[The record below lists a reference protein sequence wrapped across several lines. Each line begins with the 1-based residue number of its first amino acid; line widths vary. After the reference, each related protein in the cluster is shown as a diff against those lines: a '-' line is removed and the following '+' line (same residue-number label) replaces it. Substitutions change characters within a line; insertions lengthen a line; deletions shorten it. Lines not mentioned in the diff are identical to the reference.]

1 MLLARGLMAAVLI
14 TLSSGSSV
22 GSPPLAVA
30 DGGGTTISGTTT
42 TSWEQPRFGIG
53 GYFTQF
59 IGATGQH
66 ADYALLAEANFTVA
80 HMGSDVAA
88 CKAHGLGCISQQ
100 FPTTKGAD
108 DHSSLWGYNVGDEP
122 GLLQFEQ
129 HATKFKTI
137 RQLRPG
143 SMGFSNLLE
152 SYCPSGSLA
161 ANPWD
166 GTHPP
171 ASTLNESIVFEDY
184 VERYVH
190 QVQPDFLCTD
200 YYPYFEQWNQFPF
213 ANRLNVNTEG
223 RGIQSMHNYVGNL
236 LVIRAAALR
245 HNLTFWTYFGAAAF
259 QGHTMVTEAQ
269 MKLQMMAAV
278 TVGAR
283 GLLYWVIGG
292 GDSTGWAIRTD
303 SSGGGRTGRHWAQ
316 AKRLNTHVLG
326 LGPTLMQLRSG
337 MVVQ

>member
-1 MLLARGLMAAVLI
+1 MPRAAKMLARGLMVAVLI
-14 TLSSGSSV
+14 TFSSSLE
-22 GSPPLAVA
+22 PPRAALATA
-30 DGGGTTISGTTT
+30 ITAGR
-42 TSWEQPRFGIG
+42 TSWQQPRFGIG

-59 IGATGQH
+59 IGKPGQH
-66 ADYALLAEANFTVA
+66 ADFALLAEANFTVA
-80 HMGSDVAA
+80 HMGSDIAA
-88 CKAHGLGCISQQ
+88 CKATGLGCISEL

-108 DHSSLWGYNVGDEP
+108 NHSSLWGYNVGDEP

-152 SYCPSGSLA
+152 SYCPSSSLA

-166 GTHPP
+166 GSHPP
-171 ASTLNESIVFEDY
+171 ASTLNESIMFEDY
-184 VERYVH
+184 VERYVQ

-200 YYPYFEQWNQFPF
+200 YYPYFEVWNQFPF
-213 ANRLNVNTEG
+213 ANRLNAHTAG
-223 RGIQSMHNYVGNL
+223 RGVQSVDNFVGNL

-259 QGHTMVTEAQ
+259 QGHTMATEAQ

-292 GDSTGWAIRTD
+292 GDASGWAVPTD
-303 SSGGGRTGRHWAQ
+303 AGGRIGRHWAQ
-316 AKRLNTHVLG
+316 ARRLNTHILG
-326 LGPTLMQLRSG
+326 LGPTLMQLDSNTVTR
-337 MVVQ
+337 